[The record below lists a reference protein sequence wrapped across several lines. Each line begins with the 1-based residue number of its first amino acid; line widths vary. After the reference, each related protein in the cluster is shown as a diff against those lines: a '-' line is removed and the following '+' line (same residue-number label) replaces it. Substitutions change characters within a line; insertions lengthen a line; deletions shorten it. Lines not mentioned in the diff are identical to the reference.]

1 MADRKK
7 IAAVITSYFPRSHA
21 DVIVTKFLKGFP
33 TDDGLLAPEVDV
45 VSMYLDQVHFGDD
58 IGCAIAE
65 EYGVPMFGSIN
76 QALTLGGDKLAV
88 DGVLLI
94 GEHGIIRGMRRSN
107 TCIRASIFLSR
118 FAGCSLR
125 RGGLCRCLAISI
137 FRIIGTMQ
145 SGCAIALGNS
155 MCRLWRGRLFRLHGA
170 SRGLSMSWDTEIE
183 TAMSVAFGGLDS
195 YGFHALETLQC
206 MVERRVGGETGIVAV
221 QCLEGDEV
229 WASDA
234 WDRDCS
240 RRR

>member
-7 IAAVITSYFPRSHA
+7 IAAMITSYFPRSHA

-94 GEHGIIRGMRRSN
+94 GEHGDYPWNEKEQHMYPRKYFFEQICGVFASSGRSVPVF
-107 TCIRASIFLSR
+107 SDKHL
-118 FAGCSLR
+118 
-125 RGGLCRCLAISI
+125 
-137 FRIIGTMQ
+137 RIIGTMR
-145 SGCAIALGNS
+145 SGCAIVRGS
-155 MCRLWRGRLFRLHGA
+155 WRCRLWRVVSSA
-170 SRGLSMSWDTEIE
+170 CM
-183 TAMSVAFGGLDS
+183 AQAVA
-195 YGFHALETLQC
+195 
-206 MVERRVGGETGIVAV
+206 
-221 QCLEGDEV
+221 
-229 WASDA
+229 
-234 WDRDCS
+234 
-240 RRR
+240 